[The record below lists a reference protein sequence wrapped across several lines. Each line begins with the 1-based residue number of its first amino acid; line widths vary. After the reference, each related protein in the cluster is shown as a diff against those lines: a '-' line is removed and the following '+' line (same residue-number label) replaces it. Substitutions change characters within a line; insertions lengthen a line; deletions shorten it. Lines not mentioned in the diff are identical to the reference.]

1 VFGTQN
7 GRMETFAGKDNR
19 SGPSAGHGAMI
30 IGGGIMGCSIAL
42 ELARRGYSPLVL
54 DKGPGPGAGSTSSS
68 SAIIRFNYSTADS
81 VKLAWESAHM
91 WVQWAGHIGVTD
103 ELGLARFIR
112 TGQLVLDS
120 PATPLRTVQQLFDA
134 VGVPYESLGT
144 EELHARFPSLDL
156 GRYYPP
162 KPVADDAFWDDNHG
176 DIVAYLTPDAGF
188 VDDPALAAHNL
199 MIAATA
205 AGATF
210 RFRTEVVAISR
221 RDGRISALQ
230 LASGE
235 VLPCSVAVNAAGP
248 HSAKINE
255 FAGLDSGKGVTT
267 RALRQEVDVLPS
279 PAGFSIDD
287 GGIIVTDA
295 DLGTYFRPHLGGTL
309 IAGGVEPECDTLEWV
324 DDPDHYND
332 MPTAEVWEAQTTR
345 VARRLPDIGVP
356 VRPTGIAALYDVS
369 TDWVPIYDRSDL
381 DGFYLAIGTSGNQ
394 FKNAP
399 MVGPIMAEII
409 AACEA
414 GHNHDADPVSVDCPL
429 TGNVVDVGHFS
440 RNRPVHSTTNSV
452 LG

>member
-1 VFGTQN
+1 
-7 GRMETFAGKDNR
+7 METSTTDDGMSESSDV
-19 SGPSAGHGAMI
+19 PHGATI

-68 SAIIRFNYSTADS
+68 SAIIRFNYSTPDA

-91 WVQWAGHIGVTD
+91 WTRWVDHLGVDD
-103 ELGLARFIR
+103 ELGMARFVR

-120 PATPLRTVQQLFDA
+120 PATPLRKVQALFDE
-134 VGVPYESLGT
+134 VGVPYESL
-144 EELHARFPSLDL
+144 EAADLHQRFPSLDL

-162 KPVADDAFWDDNHG
+162 KPVDDESFWDDNLG
-176 DIVAYLTPDAGF
+176 ELAAYLTPDAGF
-188 VDDPALAAHNL
+188 IDDPALAAHNL
-199 MIAATA
+199 MVAASA

-210 RFRTEVVAISR
+210 RFHTEVVGIR
-221 RDGRISALQ
+221 RHDGRVTAVQ
-230 LASGE
+230 LSGGE
-235 VLPCSVAVNAAGP
+235 VLPCAIVVNASGP
-248 HSAKINE
+248 YSSNVNKL
-255 FAGLDSGKGVTT
+255 AGLAGAAGVST
-267 RALRQEVDVLPS
+267 RALRQEVDVLPA
-279 PAGFSIDD
+279 PHGFAIDD

-309 IAGGVEPECDTLEWV
+309 IAGGVEPECDALEWV
-324 DDPDHYND
+324 DDPDCYND
-332 MPTAEVWEAQTTR
+332 MPTAEVWAAQTTR

-356 VRPTGIAALYDVS
+356 IRPTGVAALYDVS
-369 TDWVPIYDRSDL
+369 TDWVPIYDRSDV

-399 MVGPIMAEII
+399 MVGPIMGEII

-414 GHNHDADPVSVDCPL
+414 GRDHDVDPVSVSCPL
-429 TGNVVDVGHFS
+429 TGNVIDAGHFS
-440 RNRPVHSTTNSV
+440 RTRPVHSTTNSV